1 MTCAEEVMNT
11 EKKPYEPPAI
21 LRAELTPA
29 ELAELRTEYGLACAA
44 MADALCLDFIGR
56 KEGEKRE

>member
-1 MTCAEEVMNT
+1 MNT